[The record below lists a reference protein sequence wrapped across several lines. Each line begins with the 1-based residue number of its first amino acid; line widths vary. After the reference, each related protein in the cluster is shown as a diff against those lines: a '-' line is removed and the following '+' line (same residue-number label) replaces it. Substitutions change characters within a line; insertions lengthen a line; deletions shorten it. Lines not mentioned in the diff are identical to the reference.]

1 MANLPE
7 PSVPIVRTKDGQPV
21 LMEKPWYQLFAGL
34 ISGTNGL
41 LNATGSAGTMPGNF
55 TAAAAADAR
64 HNKTAVKSWL
74 AVGASDVSGLA
85 AVATAGTYASLTGT
99 WSFVDSLSGF
109 ILVPANQDYIIG
121 LSMPFA
127 FTANTMTTIAT
138 GGTCTLVTKKNTTA
152 ITGLSNAV
160 STSQVTSTATA
171 GNVFAVG
178 DDVRLTISSNSACVN
193 LAFCLKFT
201 RTLP

>member
-41 LNATGSAGTMPGNF
+41 LNDKGSAGTMPGNF

-99 WSFVDSLSGF
+99 WSFVDSLSGLIEF
-109 ILVPANQDYIIG
+109 PDNQDYIVG
-121 LSMPFA
+121 LNMPFA
-127 FTANTMTTIAT
+127 FTVNTMTTISAS
-138 GGTCTLVTKKNTTA
+138 GTCTLVTKKNTTA
-152 ITGLSNAV
+152 ITGLSNSV
-160 STSQVTSTATA
+160 STSQSVTTATA

-178 DDVRLTISSNSACVN
+178 DDVRLTVSSNASCERM
-193 LAFCLKFT
+193 AFCMKFT

>member
-1 MANLPE
+1 MANVNLPE
-7 PSVPIVRTKDGQPV
+7 ASVPVIAPGSG
-21 LMEKPWYQLFAGL
+21 LMTKPWYQLL
-34 ISGTNGL
+34 SGMATGQNAIA
-41 LNATGSAGTMPGNF
+41 NATGSANTMPGNN
-55 TAAAAADAR
+55 T
-64 HNKTAVKSWL
+64 
-74 AVGASDVSGLA
+74 GASAPDTRLTPSQIKALLSIAYTDVSGLA
-85 AVATAGTYASLTGT
+85 AVAHSGTYASLTGT
-99 WSFVDSLSGF
+99 WSFVDSISGVIEF
-109 ILVPANQDYIIG
+109 PDNKDYIIG

>member
-1 MANLPE
+1 MVNIPE

-41 LNATGSAGTMPGNF
+41 INATGLAGTMPGNF
-55 TAAAAADAR
+55 TGAAAADAR

-74 AVGASDVSGLA
+74 AVSAGDVSGLS

-99 WSFVDSLSGF
+99 WSFVDFLSGF
-109 ILVPANQDYIIG
+109 ILVPANQDYVVG
-121 LSMPFA
+121 LNMPFG
-127 FTANTMTTIAT
+127 FTVNSMTTISS
-138 GGTCTLVTKKNTTA
+138 GGSCTLVTKKNTTA
-152 ITGLSNAV
+152 VTGLSNSV
-160 STSQVTSTATA
+160 TTSQQTTTATA
-171 GNVFAVG
+171 GNSFVPG
-178 DDVRLTISSNSACVN
+178 DDVRLTISANASCVN
-193 LAFCLKFT
+193 LAFLLKYT

>member
-99 WSFVDSLSGF
+99 WSFVDSLSGLIEF
-109 ILVPANQDYIIG
+109 PDNQDYIVG
-121 LSMPFA
+121 LNMPFA
-127 FTANTMTTIAT
+127 FTVNTMTTISAS
-138 GGTCTLVTKKNTTA
+138 GTCTLVTKKNTTA
-152 ITGLSNAV
+152 ITGLSNSV
-160 STSQVTSTATA
+160 STSQSVTTATA

-178 DDVRLTISSNSACVN
+178 DDVRLTVSSNASCERM
-193 LAFCLKFT
+193 AFCMKFT